1 MSEKFLLTVEVNFK
15 GNAENHVSVVIAQ
28 RPNDVNSIIY
38 HNPDK
43 LHTPADLQRQTTFL
57 IDLPRDKR
65 MELEIIK
72 GNVSCTD
79 TKSKNVINP
88 FGLFKLISQ

>member
-1 MSEKFLLTVEVNFK
+1 MLTVEVNFK
-15 GNAENHVSVVIAQ
+15 ENAENVLNVVIAQ
-28 RPNDVNSIIY
+28 RPNVVYSIIY

-43 LHTPADLQRQTTFL
+43 VRTPAHLQRQTTIL
-57 IDLPRDKR
+57 MDLPRDKR

-79 TKSKNVINP
+79 TKSKDVINP
-88 FGLFKLISQ
+88 FRLFKLISQ